1 MTKEFEIIELTEQE
15 MVEVD
20 GGVAISKVGNTCP
33 KFVK

>member
-15 MVEVD
+15 MLEVD
-20 GGVAISKVGNTCP
+20 GGAAISKVGNTCP

>member
-1 MTKEFEIIELTEQE
+1 MELQELTEEE